1 MASNPVTKVSE
12 EQYLAI
18 DRGAEVR
25 GEYLDGEMWAMS
37 GGSMRHAGLQAN
49 IVGELVAAL
58 RGSDCQVFT
67 SDLRVRVLPGRMYAY
82 PDVTV
87 VCGKPVPADDHQDI
101 LLNPAV
107 IFEVLSP
114 STEKYD
120 RGIKFQYY
128 LSLETLKDFI
138 LVDQSKVRVEH
149 YARGSAGAWT
159 FRAYEQLQDELK
171 IDSIGVSLALS
182 RIYDRVE
189 LATP

>member
-1 MASNPVTKVSE
+1 MASNPVTKVTE
-12 EQYLAI
+12 EQYLAM
-18 DRGAEVR
+18 DRAAEVR
-25 GEYLDGEMWAMS
+25 SEFMDGEMWAMS

-49 IVGELVAAL
+49 IIIELGVAL
-58 RGSDCQVFT
+58 RGSDCRMFT

-114 STEKYD
+114 NTEKYD

-138 LVDQSKVRVEH
+138 LVDQNKVRVEH
-149 YARGSAGAWT
+149 YARGSPGAWT
-159 FRAYEQLQDELK
+159 FRAYEQLDDELK

-189 LATP
+189 FPAP